1 MYAVYSG
8 AKAYVEL
15 FSRSLYAELKPFGVT
30 VQVRAR
36 GSFGV
41 PFCTPPRAQRHVP
54 Q

>member
-30 VQVRAR
+30 VQVRAWLLWR
-36 GSFGV
+36 
-41 PFCTPPRAQRHVP
+41 PFLHSP
-54 Q
+54 